1 MSLLPGA
8 RLLAIALVP
17 GMIMTIPA
25 AARLATEQTTEL
37 AEPEDPYLWLE
48 DISGQRAMDWVRAR
62 NAETARALE
71 DGAEYR
77 ALEAGILEVLDSTA
91 KIPYV
96 AKAGAFYYNFWRDAG
111 HPRGLWRRTTLAEYR
126 KPEPAWEV
134 LLDLDA
140 LGAAEGQSWVF
151 HGARF
156 LRPGFDRCL
165 LLLSPGGSDATVVR
179 EFDPGRRAFVAD
191 GFTLPLA
198 KTSVGWIDRDA
209 LFVGTDTGPGSMT
222 DSGYPR
228 TVRIWR
234 RGTPLAQARLV
245 FEGGPAD
252 MAVSAHHD
260 PTPGFERDLVFRKP
274 SFFTQEVH
282 LLGPEG
288 GLARVEAPA
297 DADVDLHREWLLIR
311 LRSPWAVAGRT
322 YPAGALLAADFAAFM
337 AGSRRLTVLFRPT
350 ATRSLEAWDWT
361 RHHLILNVLDDVK
374 NRLQVLTPRPAGRPW
389 PAEPLKGAPALG
401 TVAAHGVDPDTS
413 DDYFMTVTD
422 FLTPDSLYL
431 GQIGQEPERLKAAP
445 AFFDATGLEIS
456 QHFTRSL
463 DGTRIPYFQVARRG
477 LKRDGS
483 HPTLLT
489 GYGGFEV
496 SLTPSYSGVAGRA
509 WLARGGVYVVANI
522 RGGGEYGPRWHQ
534 AALKANRPRAYEDF
548 AAVARSLIARRV
560 TSARH
565 LGIQGGSNGG
575 LLVGNMLTRY
585 PELLGAVV
593 CQVPLL
599 DMRRYSRLLA
609 GASWMEEYGDPD
621 RPGDWAYLK
630 DLSPYRN
637 VAAGRDYPPVLFMT
651 TTRDDRVHPGH
662 ARKMMARMQAMGYA
676 VSYFENTE
684 GGHGAGADNWQTA
697 HYWALNYR
705 FLERR
710 LNPPPAPAAPAAPG
724 G

>member
-1 MSLLPGA
+1 
-8 RLLAIALVP
+8 
-17 GMIMTIPA
+17 MTIPA
-25 AARLATEQTTEL
+25 GARVPTGQAAEQKPDP
-37 AEPEDPYLWLE
+37 AAAEDPYLWLE
-48 DISGQRAMDWVRAR
+48 DITGDRALAWVRER

-71 DGAEYR
+71 TSDGYR
-77 ALEAGILEVLDSTA
+77 ALEADLLQVLDSEA

-96 AKAGAFYYNFWRDAG
+96 GKAGDFYYNLWRDAR

-126 KPEPAWEV
+126 KPEPAWDV
-134 LLDLDA
+134 VLDLDA
-140 LGAAEGQSWVF
+140 LGRAEGQGWVF
-151 HGARF
+151 HGAQF

-179 EFDPGRRAFVAD
+179 EFDLASRSFVQD

-198 KTSVGWIDRDA
+198 KTSVSWIDRET

-222 DSGYPR
+222 ASGYPR

-234 RGTPLAQARLV
+234 RGTPLAAARLV
-245 FEGGPAD
+245 FEGRAGD
-252 MAVSAHHD
+252 MAVSAVHD
-260 PTPGFERDLVFRKP
+260 PTPGFERDLVFRRP
-274 SFFTQEVH
+274 SFFTQECH
-282 LLGPEG
+282 LLGRDG
-288 GLARVEAPA
+288 SLARLDLPA
-297 DADVDLHREWLLIR
+297 DAEPDFHREWLLIR
-311 LRSPWAVAGRT
+311 LRSAWTLGTRS
-322 YPAGALLAADFAAFM
+322 YPAGSLLAADFAAFM
-337 AGSRRLTVLFRPT
+337 AGRRRLTVLFRPT
-350 ATRSLEAWDWT
+350 AARSLESWNWT
-361 RHHLILNVLDDVK
+361 RQHLILNLLDNVK
-374 NRLQVLTPRPAGRPW
+374 NRLAVLTPPQRAGRAW
-389 PAEPLKGAPALG
+389 SRAPLPGAPALG
-401 TVAAHGVDPDTS
+401 SVAAHGVDPETS
-413 DDYFMTVTD
+413 DG
-422 FLTPDSLYL
+422 LYL
-431 GQIGQEPERLKAAP
+431 GSIGRPPERLKAAP
-445 AFFDATGLEIS
+445 AFFDAAGLEIT

-463 DGTRIPYFQVARRG
+463 DGTRIPYFQVARQG
-477 LKRDGS
+477 LKADGS

-496 SLTPSYSGVAGRA
+496 SLTPYYSGILGRA

-548 AAVARSLIARRV
+548 AAVARALVARKV
-560 TSARH
+560 TSPRH

-599 DMRRYSRLLA
+599 DMKRYSHLLA

-621 RPGDWAYLK
+621 RPEDWDFLK
-630 DLSPYRN
+630 TISPYRN
-637 VAAGRDYPPVLFMT
+637 VQPGRSYPPVLFMT

-662 ARKMMARMQAMGYA
+662 ARKMMAKMQAMGYP

-684 GGHGAGADNWQTA
+684 GGHGAGADNRQTA
-697 HYWALNYR
+697 HYWALNYG

-710 LNPPPAPAAPAAPG
+710 LK
-724 G
+724 